1 MNKQKT
7 IGDYDIWY
15 QPCEYCGYDT
25 GKSRKLEDP
34 RCWKCGRRIK
44 RDYSKRALKQ
54 TKNTKTM
61 SKIERVKIKNDLRL
75 HISKTY
81 GKKVLN
87 NFAGSEQE
95 DICLNIILNFIEH
108 LQMTEYSENTINVSY
123 ISEEEYLRVKID
135 ELLPSKELQRY
146 FYNKLTE
153 VFEMGLSR
161 DAFDANNSESVLP
174 YLDLEVA
181 KEMVNYIKSK
191 LTEK

>member
-1 MNKQKT
+1 MPQEKNDIILNLNNKAMNKQKT
-7 IGDYDIWY
+7 Y
-15 QPCEYCGYDT
+15 Q
-25 GKSRKLEDP
+25 
-34 RCWKCGRRIK
+34 I
-44 RDYSKRALKQ
+44 
-54 TKNTKTM
+54 
-61 SKIERVKIKNDLRL
+61 
-75 HISKTY
+75 
-81 GKKVLN
+81 
-87 NFAGSEQE
+87 
-95 DICLNIILNFIEH
+95 
-108 LQMTEYSENTINVSY
+108 QMTEYSENTINVSY

>member
-1 MNKQKT
+1 MKKINKKPT
-7 IGDYDIWY
+7 
-15 QPCEYCGYDT
+15 
-25 GKSRKLEDP
+25 
-34 RCWKCGRRIK
+34 
-44 RDYSKRALKQ
+44 
-54 TKNTKTM
+54 NTKTM

-181 KEMVNYIKSK
+181 KEMVNHIKSK
-191 LTEK
+191 LTETEYVMMLKSAYKSKDGTIKECKYQDGKYYAPKDDLYNRERRIT

>member
-1 MNKQKT
+1 MKKINKKPT
-7 IGDYDIWY
+7 
-15 QPCEYCGYDT
+15 
-25 GKSRKLEDP
+25 
-34 RCWKCGRRIK
+34 
-44 RDYSKRALKQ
+44 
-54 TKNTKTM
+54 NTKTM

-181 KEMVNYIKSK
+181 KEMVNHIKSK